1 MTKTISSRKRLSLGL
16 QKSNDLVSSHLK
28 GDEVN
33 KDTKKSVAQ
42 STGQPSLGEL
52 HIVHASSG
60 RVRVRAIDGSH
71 NSKLDTICQSL
82 HRRDGIKEVYVNEQ
96 TGSLVI
102 NFDEQKLS
110 LSQMVELLQS
120 FGVEKQQSSPHHESK
135 TDPFAAWKSPD
146 FWKEQGISF
155 IPLFAGLAVTRRLGL
170 GGIAAFPVYFITANA
185 ARRVISYLES
195 QFSAA
200 GKSPSSNDGSND
212 SAVKLNKLD
221 QSLLSKVEQTSTETA
236 APSAKI
242 TYNVVHAIPGR
253 IRFNVPRVARDR
265 AYAKRLERLLKTDSH
280 VTTVRVNCDAASV
293 AITYGTS
300 QIPVSHWAGLMQ
312 LADEA
317 IPQTQPVK
325 TPIEQQLPEPENQ
338 STQPTLSIRT
348 NEEGVLDV
356 VGLWSDY
363 KTPALCTALS
373 FMANFPLDMVS

>member
-1 MTKTISSRKRLSLGL
+1 MTKTISSRKRLGLGL
-16 QKSNDLVSSHLK
+16 QKSDDLVSSHLK

-33 KDTKKSVAQ
+33 KDTKQSVAQ

-52 HIVHASSG
+52 HIIHATSG
-60 RVRVRAIDGSH
+60 RVRVRAIDGGD

-102 NFDEQKLS
+102 NFDEQRLS
-110 LSQMVELLQS
+110 LSQMMELLRS
-120 FGVEKQQSSPHHESK
+120 LGVEQQSSSHSESK

-155 IPLFAGLAVTRRLGL
+155 IPLFAGLAVTRRLGIV
-170 GGIAAFPVYFITANA
+170 GIAAFPVYFITANA
-185 ARRVISYLES
+185 TRRVISYLES

-200 GKSPSSNDGSND
+200 EKNSSNNDGD
-212 SAVKLNKLD
+212 AVKLNKPD
-221 QSLLSKVEQTSTETA
+221 KSLLSKVEQTSIGTA

-242 TYNVVHAIPGR
+242 TYNVVHAISGR

-280 VTTVRVNCDAASV
+280 VTTVRVSCDAASV

-300 QIPVSHWAGLMQ
+300 QIPVSYWANLMQ
-312 LADEA
+312 LADET
-317 IPQTQPVK
+317 IPPTSPVK
-325 TPIEQQLPEPENQ
+325 APIEQQLPEPKNQ
-338 STQPTLSIRT
+338 STQPTLSIRK
-348 NEEGVLDV
+348 NEEGVLEVD
-356 VGLWSDY
+356 GLWSDY
-363 KTPALCTALS
+363 KTPALSAALS

>member
-16 QKSNDLVSSHLK
+16 QKSDGLVSSHLK

-33 KDTKKSVAQ
+33 KETKQSGAQ

-52 HIVHASSG
+52 YIIYATSG
-60 RVRVRAIDGSH
+60 RIRVRAIDGGD

-82 HRRDGIKEVYVNEQ
+82 HRRDGIEEVYVNEQ

-102 NFDEQKLS
+102 NFDEQRLS
-110 LSQMVELLQS
+110 LSQMLELLQS
-120 FGVEKQQSSPHHESK
+120 FGVKQRSLSHSESK

-155 IPLFAGLAVTRRLGL
+155 IPLFAGLAVTRRLGIV
-170 GGIAAFPVYFITANA
+170 GIAAFPVYFITANA
-185 ARRVISYLES
+185 TRRVISYLES

-200 GKSPSSNDGSND
+200 EKNSSNDGDKD
-212 SAVKLNKLD
+212 SAVKLNKPD
-221 QSLLSKVEQTSTETA
+221 QSLLSKVEQTSIGTA
-236 APSAKI
+236 ALSAKI

-280 VTTVRVNCDAASV
+280 VTTVRVNSDAASV
-293 AITYGTS
+293 AITYTS
-300 QIPVSHWAGLMQ
+300 QIPVSHWANLMQ
-312 LADEA
+312 LADET
-317 IPQTQPVK
+317 IPQTPSVK
-325 TPIEQQLPEPENQ
+325 TPIEQQLPEPEENQ
-338 STQPTLSIRT
+338 SIQSILSIRT
-348 NEEGVLDV
+348 NEERVLEDA
-356 VGLWSDY
+356 GLWSDY
-363 KTPALCTALS
+363 KTPALSTALS